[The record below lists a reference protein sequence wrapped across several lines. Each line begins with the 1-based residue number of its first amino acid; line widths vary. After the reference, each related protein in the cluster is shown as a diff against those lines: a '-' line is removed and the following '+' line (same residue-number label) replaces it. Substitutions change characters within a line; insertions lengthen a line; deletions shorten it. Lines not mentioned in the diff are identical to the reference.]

1 MARMREALETY
12 AARLCARSPERGR
25 FAELRADF
33 EAQRAALEA
42 PEPPGSDY
50 SRYYALI
57 ARLDDAINQGARN
70 PYLLAGLGG
79 LRGHLERLRQ
89 IARRRPPWM
98 LQSVNEH
105 LAICSAIYDG
115 DESLAA
121 QSTAVHINNSLRNI
135 LAVMADDVGGPLA
148 HGYPTATAAYDK
160 DRLRSEASGDAR
172 HRSPLDP
179 DLPSLQVKGEPGY
192 PVPQVV
198 TLGLPRPVVVSPEEV
213 EPCVPGRRSCWL
225 YWLAWRSGLRLP
237 HLPGRVTAS
246 TDPVMLLRRNSS
258 PERPLR
264 SRALACWP
272 PGSVTI
278 VPAVR

>member
-1 MARMREALETY
+1 MAQGDRAYEKLRAEIVGWQLPPGAHLNEVQLAERLGVSRTPLRQAIQRLAHEGLVRTAPGRGAQVSEIALQDVVHLFQMREALETY

-89 IARRRPPWM
+89 IARHRPPRM

-148 HGYPTATAAYDK
+148 NGYPTATAAYDK
-160 DRLRSEASGDAR
+160 DRLR
-172 HRSPLDP
+172 
-179 DLPSLQVKGEPGY
+179 
-192 PVPQVV
+192 
-198 TLGLPRPVVVSPEEV
+198 
-213 EPCVPGRRSCWL
+213 
-225 YWLAWRSGLRLP
+225 
-237 HLPGRVTAS
+237 
-246 TDPVMLLRRNSS
+246 
-258 PERPLR
+258 
-264 SRALACWP
+264 
-272 PGSVTI
+272 
-278 VPAVR
+278 